1 MERKFKAAIAYYPDC
16 SATNGDMAAPTLIL
30 IGATQRSGKGSSVQL
45 DVYPGARHGFDS
57 AGLKTGI
64 ETYGH
69 RMQYNAAE
77 QSILASHAFLKD
89 VFGG

>member
-45 DVYPGARHGFDS
+45 TSTRVLVTDLTPQD
-57 AGLKTGI
+57 
-64 ETYGH
+64 
-69 RMQYNAAE
+69 
-77 QSILASHAFLKD
+77 
-89 VFGG
+89 